1 MQLINIEQSQ
11 PIRNMIIQRK
21 EELAEMKKQNLA
33 ILHDVYTELTTFRL
47 DLLTIYADSIL
58 VEKDIAADMIKEW
71 GENLSALLV
80 NRGLPLDLALE
91 EISYYRDIIGEVIKD
106 EANDKRFSL
115 DVFYEIISHFN
126 TIVDDAVQW
135 VSKSYLEDYTKQIKH
150 AQYAIDELLIPIVRM
165 TKETGILPLVGDLDT
180 QRAQILMETALTKGS
195 EYQLKWLIIDLSA
208 VPIIDTMVADQ
219 LFKVIAGLE
228 LIGVHVVLSG
238 IRSEIAQTM
247 VGLGITIDH
256 IKTFGSLHQAV
267 SYTNSFTR
275 SVG

>member
-1 MQLINIEQSQ
+1 MQLIPTEQLQ

-21 EELAEMKKQNLA
+21 EELAEMKKQNLEVV
-33 ILHDVYTELTTFRL
+33 HDIYTELTTFRL
-47 DLLTIYADSIL
+47 NLLTIYADSIL

-71 GENLSALLV
+71 GENISALLV

-150 AQYAIDELLIPIVRM
+150 AQYAIDELSIPIVRM

-267 SYTNSFTR
+267 SYTNNLSHQ
-275 SVG
+275 